1 MAFYEV
7 TFRDEIEVD
16 SEEEAYDHFLKF
28 LAECVH
34 NNDVSTFQFFELRKE
49 KSNGDSKT
57 NF

>member
-1 MAFYEV
+1 MALYEV

-16 SEEEAYDHFLKF
+16 NEEEAYDHFLKF

-49 KSNGDSKT
+49 KENE
-57 NF
+57 